1 MRTVTLCMILLGS
14 AWSFSGAA
22 ADPPV
27 APAKPAPAPAPET
40 APGAPPTTP
49 PATAPAAKAPGTS
62 SQPASVPDRIE
73 PTEKVHADSEISFP
87 VDI

>member
-1 MRTVTLCMILLGS
+1 MRTVTLCMILLCS

-22 ADPPV
+22 ADPPA
-27 APAKPAPAPAPET
+27 APAKPAPAPAP
-40 APGAPPTTP
+40 AAVPGASSSTPPTTV
-49 PATAPAAKAPGTS
+49 PAAKAPGTAP
-62 SQPASVPDRIE
+62 QPAGAPDRIE